1 MLEENCAG
9 NKARKSQKDKGDF
22 HHFFHPCSYLRVVMC
37 PKLVY
42 IALQQHL
49 QAKEKHSANVANVL
63 DMQIPKLKSPGL
75 SIPSPEVVF

>member
-1 MLEENCAG
+1 
-9 NKARKSQKDKGDF
+9 
-22 HHFFHPCSYLRVVMC
+22 MC

-75 SIPSPEVVF
+75 SILSPEVVF